1 MTHAHFAL
9 RGQTLTFRGD
19 PFMIKTEAAADFH
32 EDGAVVIEA
41 GRIREVGPAGAVLAR
56 HPGIAVESWPGH
68 LIMAGFVD
76 CHIHYPQTA
85 VIASYGAQLIEWLN
99 TYTFPA
105 ELKFADDAHAAASA
119 EFFLDECLRN
129 GTTTVSAYC
138 TVHPG
143 SADALFA
150 AATRRDMRIAAG
162 KVMMDRNAPP
172 GLLDTAERGYRE
184 SKALIERWHGKGRNL
199 YAVTPR
205 FAPTS
210 TSAQLDAAGAL
221 WREHPGTLMQTHI
234 SENPKEIAWVRELF
248 PDATDYLG
256 VYERHGLIGR
266 GAIFGHAIH
275 LTERERAVFCA
286 SGSAIAHC
294 PTSNAFIGSGL
305 FDLAGLRHA
314 DPAATVGLATDV
326 GGGSSFSMMQTM
338 RSAYEIAQ
346 LRGYSLHPVRAYYL
360 ATVGSAEAMGLGGV
374 VGNLAP
380 GHEAD
385 VVVLD
390 LASRPLI
397 TERMRHA
404 RNLADV
410 LFTQM
415 ILADD
420 RAVRATYVAG
430 RKLFDR
436 DAPARAFDRAA
447 AR

>member
-1 MTHAHFAL
+1 MTETAQRIL
-9 RGQTLTFRGD
+9 RGRTLAFRGD
-19 PFMIKTEAAADFH
+19 PFVVAPERAIDSH
-32 EDGAVVIEA
+32 EDGGILITDGQIADIGPYAAVARRA
-41 GRIREVGPAGAVLAR
+41 GGAQVDD
-56 HPGIAVESWPGH
+56 WTGH

-76 CHIHYPQTA
+76 CHIHFPQTE
-85 VIASYGAQLIEWLN
+85 VIASYGAQLIEWLS

-105 ELKFADDAHAAASA
+105 EMKFADAAYAAAAA

-129 GTTTVSAYC
+129 GTTTVGAYC

-143 SADALFA
+143 SVDALFA
-150 AATRRDMRIAAG
+150 AASRRDMRIAAG
-162 KVMMDRNAPP
+162 KVMMDRNAPD
-172 GLLDTAERGYRE
+172 GLLDTAESGYRD
-184 SKALIERWHGKGRNL
+184 SKALIARWHGRGRNI

-210 TSAQLDAAGAL
+210 TPAQLKAAGAL
-221 WREHPGTLMQTHI
+221 WREHPDTLMQTHL
-234 SENPKEIAWVRELF
+234 SENRKEIAWVRELF
-248 PDATDYLG
+248 PDCPDYLG
-256 VYERHGLIGR
+256 VYEQYGLAGK

-275 LTERERAVFCA
+275 LTEREKALLKA

-305 FDLAGLRHA
+305 FDLQGLRHC
-314 DPAATVGLATDV
+314 DEPVTVGLATDV
-326 GGGSSFSMMQTM
+326 GGGSSFSMLQTM

-360 ATVGSAEAMGLGGV
+360 ATLGSAAAMGLAGKI
-374 VGNLAP
+374 GNLAS
-380 GHEAD
+380 GFEAD

-397 TERMRHA
+397 AERMRHA
-404 RNLADV
+404 RGLADA
-410 LFTQM
+410 LFIQM
-415 ILADD
+415 ILGDD

-436 DAPARAFDRAA
+436 DLPAARLPAR
-447 AR
+447 